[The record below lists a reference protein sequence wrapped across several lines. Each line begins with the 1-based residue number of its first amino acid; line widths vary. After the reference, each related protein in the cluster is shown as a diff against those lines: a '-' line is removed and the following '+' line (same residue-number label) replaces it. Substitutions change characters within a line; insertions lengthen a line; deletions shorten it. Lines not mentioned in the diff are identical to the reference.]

1 MKQADIK
8 GLSTKELQEKF
19 TEETA
24 TYTKLQLSHA
34 VSPIEN
40 PMKIRTTR
48 KTIAR
53 LATELR
59 TRELA
64 ENKQ

>member
-8 GLSTKELQEKF
+8 GLSTSELQEKLV
-19 TEETA
+19 EETG

-34 VSPIEN
+34 VSPIES
-40 PMKIRTTR
+40 PMKIRGSR

-64 ENKQ
+64 ENK